1 MGGFYKHFGLR
12 VTPRRSI
19 FFVSMPTL
27 GPHNSA
33 KNQSNSK
40 IKVPTDPSSHVLS
53 AKKISDDLE
62 ILKFLTSDPWPTPKW
77 AIYIG
82 GGTSRW
88 PIWPK
93 FWLRGF
99 LDQTSWL
106 TKKNWPKC
114 HFSGFSPLIYN
125 WIGASLL
132 VYEACKADLNFWSL
146 DCRVSGLVFMDATKR
161 LGSSQI

>member
-1 MGGFYKHFGLR
+1 MLIMLLGLGGDLKNRWQGGGLGGFFKDFGLR

-62 ILKFLTSDPWPTPKW
+62 ILKFLTSDP
-77 AIYIG
+77 
-82 GGTSRW
+82 
-88 PIWPK
+88 
-93 FWLRGF
+93 
-99 LDQTSWL
+99 
-106 TKKNWPKC
+106 
-114 HFSGFSPLIYN
+114 
-125 WIGASLL
+125 
-132 VYEACKADLNFWSL
+132 
-146 DCRVSGLVFMDATKR
+146 
-161 LGSSQI
+161 